1 MDTVN
6 KPVKMENLQVGDEVI
21 VRGVDLNYM
30 IVNRLPKK
38 VWKTYT
44 YSFHSQG
51 NHPINKK
58 YETWTKA
65 KCTRDHTI
73 WGYKEVKDVY
83 FDFCGKDIWLVKRV
97 GINK

>member
-6 KPVKMENLQVGDEVI
+6 KPVKMENLQVGDEVV

-38 VWKTYT
+38 VKKTYT
-44 YSFHSQG
+44 YNFHSRG
-51 NHPINKK
+51 TVTNT
-58 YETWTKA
+58 YDTWTKA

-73 WGYKEVKDVY
+73 WGHKEVKDVY

>member
-1 MDTVN
+1 MDGVN

-21 VRGVDLNYM
+21 VRGIDLNYM

-38 VWKTYT
+38 VKKTYT
-44 YSFHSQG
+44 YNFHGRG
-51 NHPINKK
+51 NVTNT
-58 YETWTKA
+58 YDTWTKA

-83 FDFCGKDIWLVKRV
+83 FDFCSKDIWLVKRV